1 MDSKKR
7 LIITSVISIILVS
20 ILFIGSTYSIFT
32 STDVDQESN
41 VYQTG
46 NLSIQFENTNN
57 VALEITKPISD
68 QKAVSLTPYHL
79 KVTNNGTVAYK
90 FNIVLNPTTATD
102 EINHQYIMTKV
113 GQLDSKKFSD
123 CTNNIIK
130 EGVILLP
137 KTSVDIDVRVWLSDT
152 VQNTEVNKS
161 FSAKLSIDGVGAY
174 SKHTEVDN
182 SALAS
187 NDKLA
192 SRFSY
197 DNSKSNFNCS
207 DVQCAI
213 DTLDNVLGGSGLFLG
228 AYVSMTPDKSS
239 YTTDTSKTGYASA
252 QTINPRELN
261 LWRIISINDD
271 GTIDMIS
278 EHVSSTVVCFNEQT
292 GYQNLVGY
300 LNVLAG
306 QYENS
311 TYTKGSRYFGYNG
324 QTEYIT
330 DISKFVNPAP
340 WTCSTGESCNTVES
354 QGGGDALY
362 TKDFNLINTVL
373 GTRVATN
380 PGSTSGSS
388 YWMASRYY
396 NYFSTTYYGWGG
408 RYVNALGDDGSN
420 YSMYYLYY
428 YNGTSFDTDEDCNSL
443 RPIVTLKL
451 GLKYTGSGTA
461 DDPFKPST
469 K

>member
-57 VALEITKPISD
+57 VALEITKPMSD

-79 KVTNNGTVAYK
+79 TVTNNGTVAYK

-197 DNSKSNFNCS
+197 DNSKSNFDCS

-213 DTLDNVLGGSGLFLG
+213 DTLDKALGGELFLG
-228 AYVSMTPDKSS
+228 AYVSMTPKKSS
-239 YTTDTSKTGYASA
+239 YTTDTSKTGYTSS
-252 QTINPRELN
+252 QTINPQELN
-261 LWRIISINDD
+261 LWRVIKINSD
-271 GTIDMIS
+271 GTVEMIS
-278 EHVSSTVVCFNEQT
+278 EHVSSTEVYFQGQT

-300 LNVLAG
+300 LNVLAS

-311 TYTKGSRYFGYNG
+311 IYTKGSRYFGYNG
-324 QTEYIT
+324 QIEYIT
-330 DISKFVNPAP
+330 DTSKFVHPAP
-340 WTCSTGESCNTVES
+340 WTCSTGESCNPVES
-354 QGGGDALY
+354 QGGGDTLY
-362 TKDFNLINTVL
+362 TTDYDLINTVL
-373 GTRVATN
+373 GTRVAIK
-380 PGSTSGSS
+380 PGSASAS

-396 NYFSTTYYGWGG
+396 YYYYSTDYGWFYRRVTTSGTYY
-408 RYVNALGDDGSN
+408 N
-420 YSMYYLYY
+420 YSLYRY
-428 YNGTSFDTDEDCNSL
+428 ESSRFYTNDSSSSL
-443 RPIVTLKL
+443 RPIVTLKS

>member
-79 KVTNNGTVAYK
+79 TVTNNGTVAYK

-197 DNSKSNFNCS
+197 DNSKSNFDCS

-213 DTLDNVLGGSGLFLG
+213 DTLDKALGGSDLFLG
-228 AYVSMTPDKSS
+228 AYVSMTPKKSS
-239 YTTDTSKTGYASA
+239 YTTDTSKTGYTSS
-252 QTINPRELN
+252 QIIEPQELN
-261 LWRIISINDD
+261 LWRVISINDD
-271 GTIDMIS
+271 GTADMIS
-278 EHVSSTVVCFNEQT
+278 EHVSSEEVYFGGQT
-292 GYQNLVGY
+292 GYLNFVGY
-300 LNVLAG
+300 LNVLAS

-311 TYTKGSRYFGYNG
+311 TFTKGSRYFGYNG

-330 DISKFVNPAP
+330 DTSKFDPSTAFS
-340 WTCSTGESCNTVES
+340 CSTGEDCNPVES
-354 QGGGDALY
+354 QGGGDNLY
-362 TKDFNLINTVL
+362 TKDFGLINTVL
-373 GTRVATN
+373 GTRVATK
-380 PGSTSGSS
+380 PESTAGSD
-388 YWMASRYY
+388 YWMASRWYD
-396 NYFSTTYYGWGG
+396 YFHDVSDLFNWGV
-408 RYVNALGDDGSN
+408 YLVDGSGKDMPRSF
-420 YSMYYLYY
+420 YSYDSKFYSIYDSY
-428 YNGTSFDTDEDCNSL
+428 SL
-443 RPIVTLKL
+443 RPIVTLKS

>member
-46 NLSIQFENTNN
+46 NLSIRFENTNN

-79 KVTNNGTVAYK
+79 TVTNNGTVAYK

-197 DNSKSNFNCS
+197 DNSKSNFDCS

-213 DTLDNVLGGSGLFLG
+213 DTLDKALGSDLFLG
-228 AYVSMTPDKSS
+228 AYVSMTPKKSS
-239 YTTDTSKTGYASA
+239 YTTDTSKTGYTSS
-252 QTINPRELN
+252 QTINPQELN
-261 LWRIISINDD
+261 LWRVISINDD
-271 GTIDMIS
+271 GTTDMIS
-278 EHVSSTVVCFNEQT
+278 EHVSSTGVYFQGQT

-300 LNVLAG
+300 LNVLAS

-311 TYTKGSRYFGYNG
+311 TYTKGSRHFGYNG

-330 DISKFVNPAP
+330 DTTKFVHPAP
-340 WTCSTGESCNTVES
+340 WICSTGGSCNPVES
-354 QGGGDALY
+354 QGGGDKLY
-362 TKDFNLINTVL
+362 RTDYDLINTVL
-373 GTRVATN
+373 GTIVATK
-380 PGSTSGSS
+380 PGSASASY

-396 NYFSTTYYGWGG
+396 SYSSSTSYDWIGRIVDTLGG
-408 RYVNALGDDGSN
+408 HISID
-420 YSMYYLYY
+420 LYY
-428 YNGTSFDTDEDCNSL
+428 YDDSDFYADYDSSSL
-443 RPIVTLKL
+443 RPIVTLKS